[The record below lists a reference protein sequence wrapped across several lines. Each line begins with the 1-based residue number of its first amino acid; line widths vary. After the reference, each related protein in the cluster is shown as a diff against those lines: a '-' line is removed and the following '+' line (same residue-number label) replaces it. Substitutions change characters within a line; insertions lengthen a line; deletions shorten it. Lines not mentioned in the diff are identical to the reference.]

1 VSVRRAQRVHIA
13 ALTREVRVAHE
24 KLLDMLARASVPPSV
39 SYCAVHIFQRL
50 RHLHGV
56 ASSERDHTTLTE
68 EQQRNRH
75 NKYQVRWVGLVCLWM
90 LPRSNAGG
98 DGADRRLQYRM
109 AESLSLSG

>member
-50 RHLHGV
+50 RHLEGV
-56 ASSERDHTTLTE
+56 IDRGRDNTSLTE
-68 EQQRNRH
+68 EQQRIKH
-75 NKYQVRWVGLVCLWM
+75 NKYQVRWVGLVSLWT